1 MSAHFSE
8 HDLMLRSRA
17 QPGVSKHGL
26 RTLRLIPSFET
37 RRCASLLRM
46 RLGMIA

>member
-37 RRCASLLRM
+37 RRCASLLGM
-46 RLGMIA
+46 RLGMMP